1 MHTVLVASNNAH
13 KLQEM
18 REIIALAGASD
29 AIRLITPNDLG
40 LSLNPDETADTY
52 AGNALLK
59 ARAFANALHAPSPN
73 PSPMGRENLL
83 ILADDSGLEV
93 DALGGR
99 PGVDTAPYARAS
111 PGGDGPA
118 ALLREMGD
126 VPNSQRTARFRCII
140 ALITP
145 AGEEHLF
152 EGSCE
157 GHIGGEKRGLN
168 GFGFDPV
175 FVVAGDARRR
185 AMAELSSE
193 EKHRISHRGVAMRKA
208 AEFLLR
214 HTL

>member
-40 LSLNPDETADTY
+40 LSLDPDETADTY
-52 AGNALLK
+52 EGNALLK
-59 ARAFANALHAPSPN
+59 ARAFADALHAPSPN
-73 PSPMGRENLL
+73 PSPMGRGNLL
-83 ILADDSGLEV
+83 VLADDSGMEV

-99 PGVDTAPYARAS
+99 PGIYSARYHKSA
-111 PGGDGPA
+111 PGGDGCA
-118 ALLREMGD
+118 AVLAEMKD
-126 VPNSQRTARFRCII
+126 VPDDMRAAHFRCVI

-145 AGEEHLF
+145 NGEEHVF
-152 EGSCE
+152 EGACE
-157 GHIGGEKRGLN
+157 GHIGYEKRGLN

-175 FVVAGDARRR
+175 FVVARDANRR

-208 AEFLLR
+208 TEFLLR
-214 HTL
+214 HTP